1 MKIEMWPIDRP
12 VPYVRNARKIPQK
25 AIDKVAGSIQE
36 FGWRQP
42 IVVDKDEVIIVGHTR
57 LKGAQKLGLK
67 EVPVHIAESLNEA
80 QVKAYRLADNRT
92 GEETGWDEELLSLE
106 IKELTDYDI
115 DIDLTGFNDNE
126 VNKLLNQYAESQQ
139 GKIGD
144 DEVPEKIET
153 RSKQGDV
160 WILGNHRLL
169 CGDATNEGDVSVLMN
184 GYKADLVFTDP
195 PYGVNYGGG
204 RAAGST
210 LKGARVKAHGMILN
224 DDLKNDGLYN
234 LIHDSIKNINLFTK
248 KGASK
253 YICFSWKTYSIF
265 ESAIKQNGL
274 NIKSCIV
281 WDKKSIGLGNSHY
294 RPQHEF
300 MFYIQGDWF
309 GDKKQSDVWYSS
321 RGDTGKYVHPTQK
334 PTDLIIKS
342 LKNSSKEEDIV
353 LDLFTGSGSTLIACE
368 KVNRKFIGSE
378 LDPKYCDTIIQRW
391 EDFTGEKA
399 KLNGTIRKT
408 NKIQQDTHQE
418 DIRTT
423 G

>member
-1 MKIEMWPIDRP
+1 MKIEMWPIDKP
-12 VPYVRNARKIPQK
+12 IPYIRNARKIPQS
-25 AIDKVAGSIQE
+25 AIDKVAGSLKE

-42 IVVDKDEVIIVGHTR
+42 IVVDTSGVIIVGHTR
-57 LKGAQKLGLK
+57 LKGAKKLGLK
-67 EVPVHIAESLNEA
+67 EVPIHIADKLNES

-92 GEETGWDEELLSLE
+92 GQETKWDEELLSLE
-106 IKELTDYDI
+106 LKELSDI
-115 DIDLTGFNDNE
+115 NLDMDLTGFDDKE
-126 VNKLLNQYAESQQ
+126 INQIINQFTDEKE
-139 GKIGD
+139 GNIGD
-144 DEVPEKIET
+144 DEIPENIET
-153 RSKQGDV
+153 RTNPGDL
-160 WILGNHRLL
+160 WLLGDHRLI

-184 GYKADLVFTDP
+184 GHKADLVFTDP
-195 PYGVNYGGG
+195 PYGVSYGGG
-204 RAAGST
+204 RA
-210 LKGARVKAHGMILN
+210 KGDHVKFKRGGGVKAHGMILN
-224 DDLKNDGLYN
+224 DDLKDDGLYN
-234 LIHDSIKNINLFTK
+234 LIHDSIKNLNLFTK

-253 YICFSWKTYSIF
+253 YICFSWKTYSSF

-274 NIKSCIV
+274 SIKSCIV

-334 PTDLIIKS
+334 PTDLIIRS

-368 KVNRKFIGSE
+368 KVNRKFMGSE

-391 EDFTGEKA
+391 EDFTGKKAIKDYGREKS
-399 KLNGTIRKT
+399 RQT
-408 NKIQQDTHQE
+408 N
-418 DIRTT
+418 
-423 G
+423 